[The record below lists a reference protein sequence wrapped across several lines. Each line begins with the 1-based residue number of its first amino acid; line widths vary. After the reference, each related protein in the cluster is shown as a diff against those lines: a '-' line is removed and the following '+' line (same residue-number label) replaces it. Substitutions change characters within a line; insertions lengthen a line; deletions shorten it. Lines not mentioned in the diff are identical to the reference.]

1 MYANTDVKAI
11 GRQYEKST
19 QAYREEKKKKKAHS
33 DVDTDWHFIFQL
45 TKVEENQEHLTR
57 QQK

>member
-19 QAYREEKKKKKAHS
+19 QAYREEKKKKRHILMLILI
-33 DVDTDWHFIFQL
+33 DTLSSSLQRWKK
-45 TKVEENQEHLTR
+45 TKST
-57 QQK
+57 

>member
-33 DVDTDWHFIFQL
+33 DVDTD
-45 TKVEENQEHLTR
+45 
-57 QQK
+57 